1 MIHKVHSTNLVEI
14 NRILEL
20 IQKDATRAQQT
31 AVTQAQTVKAQ
42 RVSAVSTASTV
53 VKSSPTQTV
62 TSGGGVSS
70 LMTGA
75 EETVEVLTDPN
86 GSVLTDEN
94 GYALL
99 GVKVSSTIMTGVG
112 DNVVEVLV
120 YGA

>member
-1 MIHKVHSTNLVEI
+1 MIHKVHSTNLAEI

-20 IQKDATRAQQT
+20 IQKDATRSQQN
-31 AVTQAQTVKAQ
+31 AVTQAQIAKTQ
-42 RVSAVSTASTV
+42 RVSAVSATSTI

-62 TSGGGVSS
+62 TGGGISS

-99 GVKVSSTIMTGVG
+99 GVKVSSILMTGVG

>member
-1 MIHKVHSTNLVEI
+1 MIHKVHSTNLAEI

-20 IQKDATRAQQT
+20 IQKDAARVQQT
-31 AVTQAQTVKAQ
+31 AVTQTQAAKAQ
-42 RVSAVSTASTV
+42 RVSAVSATSTV
-53 VKSSPTQTV
+53 VKSSPAQTA
-62 TSGGGVSS
+62 TIGGGISI
-70 LMTGA
+70 LLTGA

-112 DNVVEVLV
+112 DTAVEVLS
-120 YGA
+120 GS

>member
-31 AVTQAQTVKAQ
+31 AVAQAQTVKAQ